1 MTLTQLR
8 YLVAV
13 VDAGNNITQA
23 AIKVHATQPGLSKQ
37 LKQLEQWLGF
47 ELFARRGKAL
57 DGLTEPGARVVEQ
70 ARALLERADAIRG
83 IKASFSVDQ
92 GGALRIATTHTQ
104 ARYVLPKAIVALKRS
119 WPLLDVQL
127 TPLDDDVAIGAL
139 QSGAADVAV
148 VSAPHAPP
156 DLLALPLYRWG
167 RHALV
172 PADHALAKVPL
183 TLAELARFPQVSYA
197 SALSATGSLRVAMEN
212 AGLQLVVG
220 MAASDGDLIKTYV
233 RAGLGVGIIAPMALT
248 NDDADLTARSLG
260 GVLPMMTT
268 WLVLRPQQ
276 TLTRALAALL
286 EHLAPHV
293 DPWAVKQ
300 RLLGDAHVDLL
311 KGEVPEWNR
320 APAVEI
326 AKAA

>member
-23 AIKVHATQPGLSKQ
+23 ATKVHATQPGLSKQ

-70 ARALLERADAIRG
+70 ARALLDRADAIRD
-83 IKASFSVDQ
+83 IRASFSVDQ

-119 WPLLDVQL
+119 WPLLNVQL
-127 TPLDDDVAIGAL
+127 TPQDDDVAIAAL
-139 QSGAADVAV
+139 QSGAADVAI
-148 VSAPHAPP
+148 VSAPHAPA
-156 DLLALPLYRWG
+156 DLLALPLYRWS
-167 RHALV
+167 RQALLTAQH
-172 PADHALAKVPL
+172 PLADAQM
-183 TLAELARFPQVSYA
+183 TLADLARFPQVSYA
-197 SALSATGSLRVAMEN
+197 SALGPAGSLRVAMEN
-212 AGLQLVVG
+212 EGLQLIIG

-248 NDDADLTARSLG
+248 DGDGDLIARSLT
-260 GVLPMMTT
+260 GVLPAMTT

-293 DPWAVKQ
+293 DAWATKQ
-300 RLLGDAHVDLL
+300 RLLGDSSVELL
-311 KGEVPEWNR
+311 KGDVPHWPL
-320 APAVEI
+320 AP
-326 AKAA
+326 KAHVADPA